1 MRIICL
7 VGWIG
12 FAILSFLQTSK
23 SLNFDFFDEPKL
35 TLALS
40 FSNSADACLLDVR
53 DKNVNFIN
61 SKNCGALGAMSL
73 AYGSALGGKINER
86 AYSHTLYVEGLQ
98 TAWSAAALS
107 NAQYGTKVIS
117 LW

>member
-1 MRIICL
+1 MRIFYAF
-7 VGWIG
+7 GWIG
-12 FAILSFLQTSK
+12 FAVLGVLQSSK
-23 SLNFDFFDEPKL
+23 SFNFDIFDEPKL

-53 DKNVNFIN
+53 DKNVNLSN
-61 SKNCGALGAMSL
+61 SKNCGALGAISL
-73 AYGSALGGKINER
+73 AYGSALGRKVNER
-86 AYSHTLYVEGLQ
+86 SYSHTVYVEGLQ